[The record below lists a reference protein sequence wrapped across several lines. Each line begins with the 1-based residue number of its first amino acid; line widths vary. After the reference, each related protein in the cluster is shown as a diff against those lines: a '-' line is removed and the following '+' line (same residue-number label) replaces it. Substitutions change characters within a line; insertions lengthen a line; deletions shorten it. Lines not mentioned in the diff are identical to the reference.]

1 MKTITIQD
9 VPDWE
14 EIGPDEDPA
23 RRLLSHLIL
32 LGSYFHVEAYQV
44 KEDGSIAG
52 EWFEEELNALYK
64 ISGAE
69 GENLRSVEINERR
82 YVVVLYPFCE

>member
-1 MKTITIQD
+1 MKTITIED

-23 RRLLSHLIL
+23 SRLLSQLIFL
-32 LGSYFHVEAYQV
+32 ESYFHVEAYQV

-69 GENLRSVEINERR
+69 GENLLSVEINERR

>member
-1 MKTITIQD
+1 VKTITIQD
-9 VPDWE
+9 GPDWE

-44 KEDGSIAG
+44 TEHGSIAG

-64 ISGAE
+64 LSGAE
-69 GENLRSVEINERR
+69 GENLCSVEINQRR
-82 YVVVLYPFCE
+82 YVVVMYPFCE